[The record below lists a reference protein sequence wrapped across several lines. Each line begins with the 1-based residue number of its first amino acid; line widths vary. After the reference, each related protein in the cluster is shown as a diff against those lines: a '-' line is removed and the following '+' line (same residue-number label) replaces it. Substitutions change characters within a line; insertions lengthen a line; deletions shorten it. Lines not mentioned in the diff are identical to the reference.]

1 MHPRSTCSHA
11 SPGSTP
17 ATIICALN
25 VLPNDSHVGGCKGC
39 RSNTNSVA
47 VPDSPD
53 ADLQSAITAPPELL
67 GDKIAVLA
75 EKWGADK
82 LAAAYERMTGL
93 PCGCAGRRE
102 LLNRLDGWMR
112 GLGSRKRAN

>member
-1 MHPRSTCSHA
+1 MEPA
-11 SPGSTP
+11 PSPAP
-17 ATIICALN
+17 
-25 VLPNDSHVGGCKGC
+25 
-39 RSNTNSVA
+39 
-47 VPDSPD
+47 SPD

-67 GDKIAVLA
+67 GDKIAALA

-93 PCGCAGRRE
+93 KCGCAGRRE

-112 GLGSRKRAN
+112 GLVGKPKTAQFQTFDEHNE